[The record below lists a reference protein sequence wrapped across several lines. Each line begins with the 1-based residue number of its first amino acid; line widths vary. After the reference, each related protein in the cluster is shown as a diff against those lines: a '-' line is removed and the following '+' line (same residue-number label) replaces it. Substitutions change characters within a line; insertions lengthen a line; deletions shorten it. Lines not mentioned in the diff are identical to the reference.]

1 MYTRCAKPLEDWV
14 PKILQD
20 YTSTSVELICGHSMS
35 ADRLYGFERVWR
47 ALRGFW
53 HTKVRTGSWRWTGR
67 GPQGRSVRWRWERR
81 CTEGEGTAQ
90 RGPQARG
97 AGAVRWSRTVSCATV
112 TSSRCTAEG
121 GERRGVINVCRP
133 RGISLQAPARLRAPP
148 SPTKRD
154 DQPITFTPVGNEAD
168 LTRATRLQGSGI
180 DRTASHVGCMP
191 RLGSPP

>member
-1 MYTRCAKPLEDWV
+1 MACTARILEHKGAHRQLEVD
-14 PKILQD
+14 Q
-20 YTSTSVELICGHSMS
+20 
-35 ADRLYGFERVWR
+35 AR
-47 ALRGFW
+47 ALGEVGQVALGAAMHR
-53 HTKVRTGSWRWTGR
+53 
-67 GPQGRSVRWRWERR
+67 
-81 CTEGEGTAQ
+81 GEGTAQ
-90 RGPQARG
+90 RGPRARG